1 MEVYI
6 GGYAQGKLA
15 YVKQVHSGEDLW
27 VAEDCAALSEKRT
40 GRLVLN
46 GMHRMIRELLEEG
59 QDPQAFFEGVFDQY
73 PDCIVICDE
82 VGNGIVPVD
91 QKERKY
97 RDKVGEILILAA
109 EKAGRVERVICGL
122 GQRIK

>member
-15 YVKQVHSGEDLW
+15 YVKQVHQGEDLC
-27 VAEDCAALSEKRT
+27 VVDDCFNLSQEQA
-40 GRLVLN
+40 GRLVLY
-46 GMHRMIRELLEEG
+46 GMHRMIRELLELER
-59 QDPQAFFEGVFDQY
+59 DPQTFFEEVFDQY
-73 PDCIVICDE
+73 PNCIVICDE
-82 VGNGIVPVD
+82 VGNGVVPVD
-91 QKERKY
+91 QKEREY

-109 EKAGRVERVICGL
+109 EKADRVERVICGL

>member
-15 YVKQVHSGEDLW
+15 YVKQVHQEEDFC
-27 VAEDCAALSEKRT
+27 VVEDCHDLPREQT
-40 GRLVLN
+40 DRLVLY

-59 QDPQAFFEGVFDQY
+59 QDPQAFFEEVFDQY

-82 VGNGIVPVD
+82 VGNGIVPAD
-91 QKERKY
+91 QKEREY
-97 RDKVGEILILAA
+97 RDKVGEILIIAA
-109 EKAGRVERVICGL
+109 EKADRVERVICGL